1 MLLLQAAQKQAI
13 EEEARLIAFDRKN
26 HMGLSGRTADSIEQ
40 AIKAEAEAVMEG
52 TDKQA
57 KSVVA
62 IKEHG
67 DRMKHMKV
75 SKISFGNLVG
85 ESA

>member
-1 MLLLQAAQKQAI
+1 MQAAQKQAI

-26 HMGLSGRTADSIEQ
+26 HMGLSGKTADSIQQ

-57 KSVVA
+57 KSVVV
-62 IKEHG
+62 IKEQEE
-67 DRMKHMKV
+67 RMKHMKV
-75 SKISFGNLVG
+75 SKV
-85 ESA
+85 